1 MQLQPGVILDL
12 WRNNIGDEGAKA
24 ISQMQLQPGV
34 KINLFQ
40 NKISKQGKVILQ
52 KWRDDARARGI
63 DCEVV
68 RW

>member
-1 MQLQPGVILDL
+1 MIDL
-12 WRNNIGDEGAKA
+12 GKKGIGAKAVKA
-24 ISQMQLQPGV
+24 ISQIQLQPGV

-68 RW
+68 R